1 MNSEAEKGPAADPL
15 SWVRGCSNEHP
26 SALIGHTNL
35 KVWNFNMSSSA
46 FSNQSGGL
54 NSEGAYDGASPAGCS
69 FQVDGGTS
77 KLRCD
82 QAQTAQ
88 RLWAALFTTLH
99 LRGFDTNWKQNLFC
113 HKRRSSTH
121 RESVYGWLS
130 TDLVIHEDDWQHERR
145 HEWWDK
151 KERSKETRHRS
162 ATCTLH

>member
-1 MNSEAEKGPAADPL
+1 MSILQLWLATRTLKFGIITWAVLPFLTSLEDSTL
-15 SWVRGCSNEHP
+15 S
-26 SALIGHTNL
+26 
-35 KVWNFNMSSSA
+35 
-46 FSNQSGGL
+46 
-54 NSEGAYDGASPAGCS
+54 GAYDGASPAGCS

-77 KLRCD
+77 KRRCD

-145 HEWWDK
+145 HEWRDK